1 MATTTAAQ
9 SRPNRPAATL
19 RPPAS
24 SRPSVMDEGAR
35 RLQFGLFVGGAV
47 LMPLGVLAICLGWYG
62 VAHSH
67 YVYDQNTYL
76 ISGGLLGLGLVF
88 LGGFLYFGAWLARM
102 SSEQRDNSRAIADAM
117 AVLADALGSGRR
129 LGGDQNSNN
138 TSMAAAAAAA
148 AAAAVHAATGRDA
161 PLAVAAPAAASVV
174 APLAAPT
181 AEPAAAPHRPS
192 PGPLAGQDDELVLAG
207 AGTTVHRRDCAL
219 IETREDLHAYLADGT
234 KVTTCRVCRP
244 QL

>member
-1 MATTTAAQ
+1 MATTTSVPAR
-9 SRPNRPAATL
+9 SNRPAATL

-24 SRPSVMDEGAR
+24 SHPAVMDEGAR

-47 LMPLGVLAICLGWYG
+47 LMPLGVLTICLGWYG

-102 SSEQRDNSRAIADAM
+102 SAEQRDNSRAIADAM
-117 AVLADALGSGRR
+117 SVLADALGTGRL
-129 LGGDQNSNN
+129 LGDDHGGSN

-148 AAAAVHAATGRDA
+148 AAAAVHAASGRE
-161 PLAVAAPAAASVV
+161 LPAAE
-174 APLAAPT
+174 AP
-181 AEPAAAPHRPS
+181 PAARRPT
-192 PGPLAGQDDELVLAG
+192 PGPLTGGDGELVLAG
-207 AGTTVHRRDCAL
+207 SGTTVHRRDCGL

-234 KVTTCRVCRP
+234 AVTTCRVCRP
-244 QL
+244 EL